1 MELANRL
8 SKKNLNLTVRHFNRA
23 LVEDMFY
30 NFVPLMRKKPSA
42 LIVHVGTN
50 NTISD
55 SSKVNSKKIK
65 LLISYIKIRNPECR
79 IIISQPIRRTD
90 NGKAN
95 LL

>member
-1 MELANRL
+1 MELTNRL
-8 SKKNLNLTVRHFNRA
+8 SKKNLNLKVKHFNRA

>member
-1 MELANRL
+1 MELTNRL